1 MSWVFNLKTSILG
14 TMLSSSPYITKIVWV
29 VSALLI
35 GFGFTDRERETKI
48 RVAPDSKV
56 VISGTT
62 NVNGFTC
69 RYNLKEMELPIRLA
83 YNDSAEQIQFSN
95 AQLKLAN
102 DCFDCGG
109 KAINKDFRDLLKT
122 EEHPEVELRLLY
134 VDPPQPNDPKI
145 GVGMEI
151 KIAGTARIYE
161 TRLYCK
167 QQGDIRVD
175 GTIPLKLTDFG
186 LEPPR
191 KVLGMIKVHDEIKV
205 QVALRLKEI

>member
-1 MSWVFNLKTSILG
+1 
-14 TMLSSSPYITKIVWV
+14 MLSSSRYITKIVWV
-29 VSALLI
+29 VSALLV
-35 GFGFTDRERETKI
+35 GFGFSDPERETKI
-48 RVAPDSKV
+48 RVASDSKV
-56 VISGTT
+56 IISGTT

-83 YNDSAEQIQFSN
+83 YDDKLEQIQFSN

-102 DCFDCGG
+102 NCFDCGG
-109 KAINKDFRDLLKT
+109 KAINKDFRELLKT

-134 VDPPQPNDPKI
+134 VDPPQPNDSKI

-151 KIAGTARIYE
+151 KIAGTVRIYE

-167 QQGDIRVD
+167 QQGDIWVD

-186 LEPPR
+186 LDPPK

>member
-1 MSWVFNLKTSILG
+1 
-14 TMLSSSPYITKIVWV
+14 MLSSNRYITKIVWV
-29 VSALLI
+29 VSALLV
-35 GFGFTDRERETKI
+35 GFGFSDPERETKI
-48 RVAPDSKV
+48 RVASDSKV
-56 VISGTT
+56 IISGTT

-83 YNDSAEQIQFSN
+83 YDDKLEQIQFSN

-102 DCFDCGG
+102 NCFDCGG
-109 KAINKDFRDLLKT
+109 KAINKDFRELLKT

-134 VDPPQPNDPKI
+134 VDPPQPNDSKI

-151 KIAGTARIYE
+151 KIAGTVRIYE

-167 QQGDIRVD
+167 QQGDIWVD

-186 LEPPR
+186 LDPPK